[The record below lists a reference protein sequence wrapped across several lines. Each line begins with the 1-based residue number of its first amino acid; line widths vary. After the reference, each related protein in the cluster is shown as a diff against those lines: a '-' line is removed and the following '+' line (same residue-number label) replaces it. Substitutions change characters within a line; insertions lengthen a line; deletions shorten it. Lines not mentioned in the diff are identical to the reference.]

1 MTGAESKSFPSSPI
15 RVSIQKLLSHAY
27 KEEITWNWEE
37 FSYTYFTICI
47 AFKFNGLGGVFFFG
61 LADTCFTSLILCQ
74 ACTSR
79 VMGGKKKPYYFIGYF
94 KKIISSI
101 KKYTSTKNNRLS
113 QVKKV
118 P

>member
-1 MTGAESKSFPSSPI
+1 MTGAESKSFPSSPV

-47 AFKFNGLGGVFFFG
+47 AFKFNGLGGVFFN
-61 LADTCFTSLILCQ
+61 LADTCFNSLILCQ

-79 VMGGKKKPYYFIGYF
+79 VMGEKKPTYYFIGYLE
-94 KKIISSI
+94 KIISSI
-101 KKYTSTKNNRLS
+101 KKYMSTKNNRLS

-118 P
+118 H